1 MEARTRARQGENVR
15 QELARATLFL
25 GGMYCPE
32 CTAEIRNRLSK
43 VEGVVEVL
51 VTNYVATP
59 YGIAQVFYDSK
70 HVSRD
75 QVLAKLGSPY
85 WATLIEDKDPQ
96 REQLLQRYTEIYV
109 C

>member
-1 MEARTRARQGENVR
+1 
-15 QELARATLFL
+15 
-25 GGMYCPE
+25 MYCPE
-32 CTAEIRNRLSK
+32 CTGTIRDRLSK

-51 VTNYVATP
+51 VTNYVETP

-70 HVSRD
+70 QVSRD
-75 QVLAKLGSPY
+75 QMLANLESPY
-85 WATLIEDKDPQ
+85 WATLIEDKDPK